1 MSNQESLAKKQI
13 WVFGAQCAEADRSI
27 QWKDSYPNFADLDI
41 LIVNLTSLT
50 IEICDSLDK
59 RAYSQAQ
66 EMIWDKFCYGGT
78 LIFITSSWHEHFP
91 PKSRFFGKFE
101 CMIPAEK
108 DSKNA
113 KESYYYTNYPLYF
126 LSPFDVIYEDNP
138 VGNRIEYDRKNPFKR
153 YLRLVKS
160 YNFYIKFLL
169 RTSLG
174 NYLNLD
180 RNQLTIKY
188 DPLYKINDS
197 AGRMIG
203 GKFQING
210 AGCYGKVIFLP
221 PPTNVPVEEGINL
234 VIRDLKRKYANREPP
249 HNVASDN
256 ISDKILSTAN
266 SSNKQLADK
275 IQAKDKNETLGIF
288 DKYGSS
294 FSSYELLILAKKQMG
309 KWKIIT
315 GSMTLSY
322 AHRPEEDNVVHSID
336 EELIVIKSI
345 KKASRS
351 NLTNIINMVGRGTIG
366 IAGLDVDLSHLNSTS
381 LKIFDNPDWSHYGFT
396 MNDPWPAAVFLAT
409 GGSVGDIVDDVGILD
424 SKITSHPQ
432 KPFFNLDELS
442 KYFLHISTYTADV
455 ARLYFAIPYY
465 KKLQAIQL
473 KDTGQLIMQ
482 LIIHSCFNFLD
493 FRVSALY
500 FNKKGD
506 RFIARLISQSQ
517 LLVAP

>member
-41 LIVNLTSLT
+41 LIVNLTLLT
-50 IEICDSLDK
+50 IAICDSIDK

-113 KESYYYTNYPLYF
+113 KES
-126 LSPFDVIYEDNP
+126 
-138 VGNRIEYDRKNPFKR
+138 
-153 YLRLVKS
+153 
-160 YNFYIKFLL
+160 
-169 RTSLG
+169 
-174 NYLNLD
+174 
-180 RNQLTIKY
+180 
-188 DPLYKINDS
+188 
-197 AGRMIG
+197 
-203 GKFQING
+203 
-210 AGCYGKVIFLP
+210 
-221 PPTNVPVEEGINL
+221 INL

-294 FSSYELLILAKKQMG
+294 FSSYELLILAKKQTG

-315 GSMTLSY
+315 GTMTLSY
-322 AHRPEEDNVVHSID
+322 AHRPEEDKVVHSID
-336 EELIVIKSI
+336 EELIVSVEI
-345 KKASRS
+345 SRPR
-351 NLTNIINMVGRGTIG
+351 NM
-366 IAGLDVDLSHLNSTS
+366 
-381 LKIFDNPDWSHYGFT
+381 
-396 MNDPWPAAVFLAT
+396 
-409 GGSVGDIVDDVGILD
+409 
-424 SKITSHPQ
+424 
-432 KPFFNLDELS
+432 
-442 KYFLHISTYTADV
+442 
-455 ARLYFAIPYY
+455 
-465 KKLQAIQL
+465 
-473 KDTGQLIMQ
+473 
-482 LIIHSCFNFLD
+482 
-493 FRVSALY
+493 
-500 FNKKGD
+500 
-506 RFIARLISQSQ
+506 
-517 LLVAP
+517 